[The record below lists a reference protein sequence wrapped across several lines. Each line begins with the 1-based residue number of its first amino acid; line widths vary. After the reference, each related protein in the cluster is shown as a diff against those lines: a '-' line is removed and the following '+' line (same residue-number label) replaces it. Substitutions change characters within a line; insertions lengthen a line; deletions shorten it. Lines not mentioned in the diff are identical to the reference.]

1 MSGLSIGG
9 AYGGT
14 AINLAEKGEFSISTA
29 SDEPLS
35 RAGPLPALV
44 FSLPIMLVGFD
55 KAPVLIVGFQ
65 CALLLIMGWLAG
77 QITPGKQETKDLA
90 QLLVM
95 FNPNLVGLAHHAQSD
110 LMFSFFL
117 AVMLFAGVALLCK
130 ERIGLSLCS
139 FCLE

>member
-1 MSGLSIGG
+1 
-9 AYGGT
+9 
-14 AINLAEKGEFSISTA
+14 
-29 SDEPLS
+29 
-35 RAGPLPALV
+35 PALV
-44 FSLPIMLVGFD
+44 FSLPIRLVGFD

-95 FNPNLVGLAHHAQSD
+95 FNPNLIGLAHHAQSD

-117 AVMLFAGVALLCK
+117 AVMLFAGVAIVIQGK
-130 ERIGLSLCS
+130 DKVIS
-139 FCLE
+139 CLNFLKFLR